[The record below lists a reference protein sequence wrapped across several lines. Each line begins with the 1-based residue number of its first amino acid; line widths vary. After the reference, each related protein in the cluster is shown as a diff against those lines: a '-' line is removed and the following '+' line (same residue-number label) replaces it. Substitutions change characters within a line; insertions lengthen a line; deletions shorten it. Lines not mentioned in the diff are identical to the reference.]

1 MKGLVVYDTSY
12 GNTKKIAE
20 TIAETLKES
29 GIEVDL
35 FYVKDAKKLSA
46 KDYDFLVLGSPT
58 KIGSMSFAVRGF
70 IGKLKGE
77 EWINKPF
84 TAFDTE
90 LLDVIEKKG
99 ASAAEKI
106 AERLKDKKLNQ
117 IMPVLKTAVLGMR
130 GPLKENEIERT
141 KEYTRDLA
149 AKQRGE

>member
-1 MKGLVVYDTSY
+1 
-12 GNTKKIAE
+12 
-20 TIAETLKES
+20 LKES

-70 IGKLKGE
+70 IGRLKGE
-77 EWINKPF
+77 EWVNKPF

-106 AERLKDKKLNQ
+106 AETLKDKKLNQ

-149 AKQRGE
+149 AKLRGE